1 MEGIDIEYV
10 HQKLHFGDIEVKKSI
25 FYKSK
30 HPIDIGEVEIEKI
43 ISNKILYGK
52 GFKKFI
58 GYTNDKKVKPLCI
71 ILPKISGYAKYFEE
85 TKCINFL
92 IEDDELLE
100 ANNKMWQRIRT
111 LM

>member
-25 FYKSK
+25 FHKSK
-30 HPIDIGEVEIEKI
+30 HPIEVEIEKI

-100 ANNKMWQRIRT
+100 ANNKMWQRIRN